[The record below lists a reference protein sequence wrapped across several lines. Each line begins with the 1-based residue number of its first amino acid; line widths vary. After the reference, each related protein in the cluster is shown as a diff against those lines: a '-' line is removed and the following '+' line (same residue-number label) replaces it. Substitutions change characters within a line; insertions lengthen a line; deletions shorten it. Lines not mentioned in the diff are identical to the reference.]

1 MNSLEHV
8 QHIIGSLDW
17 NREPANLYAPIAYAM
32 QSGGKRLRPQL
43 VLMAADL
50 FGGVNN
56 DVISAAAA
64 IEIFHNFTL
73 LHDDVMDNA
82 PTRRGRPTVHIRW
95 DANTAILSGDQMLI
109 EAYKHISNISENKL
123 PQALA
128 LFNRVATEVCE
139 GQQMD
144 MDLERLMLEDAG
156 AGILDKYLTMIR
168 LKTSVLLATALHLG
182 AFLAGA
188 SEEDCSRLYNYGINT
203 GIAFQIEDD
212 MLDVYGDESVF
223 GKTLGGDIQV
233 NKKTFLLLSAFR
245 KATGQQRSR
254 LLALLNDRTL
264 TREDKFIA
272 VKDIYDSLDI
282 RHETLDAIRR
292 YTISALD
299 CLAEVNADRTAKQPL
314 ITFAEQLMQRQ
325 V

>member
-1 MNSLEHV
+1 
-8 QHIIGSLDW
+8 
-17 NREPANLYAPIAYAM
+17 
-32 QSGGKRLRPQL
+32 
-43 VLMAADL
+43 
-50 FGGVNN
+50 
-56 DVISAAAA
+56 
-64 IEIFHNFTL
+64 
-73 LHDDVMDNA
+73 
-82 PTRRGRPTVHIRW
+82 
-95 DANTAILSGDQMLI
+95 MLI